1 MVLVKSLK
9 SGAKLF
15 LLPSS
20 RPRVLAWGALSD
32 RARSRSRYRFPGLQQ
47 KPSVVAFALFFFS
60 PSDTLLTSN
69 GKSSRT
75 STITITRTIQG
86 SDAHPPDQPIN
97 RFVWVDKLL
106 SSPSSFGRGRWRNRG
121 SGSAPVHLLYLTC
134 PQTAN
139 LQRGRQR
146 RIITGPSRRARYRFP
161 RLLQKPSVVAFA
173 LFFFSPSDTLLTSNG
188 KSSRT
193 STITITRTIQGS
205 DAHPPDQPINRFVRV
220 DKLLSSPSNFGR
232 GRWRNRGSDLPSA
245 SSIFDLSPT
254 ANPQSSSSFV
264 VVLVLEFWP
273 GRREIVSSDPKIPSL
288 HHSITPALQL
298 SLEAKRDALRTPR
311 K

>member
-75 STITITRTIQG
+75 STIT
-86 SDAHPPDQPIN
+86 
-97 RFVWVDKLL
+97 
-106 SSPSSFGRGRWRNRG
+106 
-121 SGSAPVHLLYLTC
+121 
-134 PQTAN
+134 
-139 LQRGRQR
+139 
-146 RIITGPSRRARYRFP
+146 
-161 RLLQKPSVVAFA
+161 
-173 LFFFSPSDTLLTSNG
+173 
-188 KSSRT
+188 
-193 STITITRTIQGS
+193 RTIQGS

-232 GRWRNRGSDLPSA
+232 GRWRNRGSNLPSA

-273 GRREIVSSDPKIPSL
+273 GRREIVSSDPKTPKL
-288 HHSITPALQL
+288 HHSITP
-298 SLEAKRDALRTPR
+298 SLHHSGAPTLPR
-311 K
+311 GKAGRIAYSTKVGRIASG